1 MYVLY
6 FQFFIRR
13 VRILVFQSYC
23 LFIYIFV
30 YYFLFD
36 QTANMRR
43 YMVRVLMAL
52 VMGIVFIQV
61 RMMFLKSFQFT
72 FCLDLIRFID
82 IIELILQW
90 VVLIGIFTLDVRR
103 IVKVELILMQN
114 LLKIEYNFVIIKL
127 KFIQSIVFI
136 VVVYR
141 FFEIV

>member
-72 FCLDLIRFID
+72 FCLDLICFID

-136 VVVYR
+136 VVVY
-141 FFEIV
+141 

>member
-114 LLKIEYNFVIIKL
+114 LLKIKYNFVIIKL